1 MRAVQDEADARSKAC
16 DEVDRQLART
26 TAQLE
31 QALRAETACS
41 QEKGVLEEAMAQ
53 LKADFA
59 ELSKNV
65 EAERVA
71 LRAQIYKAQED
82 AGALV
87 RHSETALKTTRAE
100 LHDMKG
106 KAKKFRAVAKKIKE
120 QSKLR
125 LAQLAKQLKAQDAAV
140 GKLREMLAQADDRHD
155 AAQAHAAQKLHATQ
169 RRVEEL
175 QLVLAE
181 RGGGSAS
188 GAGSAAAVFDSSEG
202 SGKEEPVTRGGA
214 SGRGQGAGGG
224 GLHVDVSSPTPGDGD
239 SRSGARASAR
249 ESGLLSQVAAAAGQ
263 AGRRQLTA
271 LPRAATRKDDP

>member
-1 MRAVQDEADARSKAC
+1 MQDEADARSKAC

-26 TAQLE
+26 TTQLE

-53 LKADFA
+53 LKTDFA

-106 KAKKFRAVAKKIKE
+106 KAKKFRAAAKKIKE

-125 LAQLAKQLKAQDAAV
+125 LAQLVKQLKAQDAAV

-155 AAQAHAAQKLHATQ
+155 AAQAQAAQKLHATQ

-181 RGGGSAS
+181 RGGGNES
-188 GAGSAAAVFDSSEG
+188 GTGSAAAVFDSSEG
-202 SGKEEPVTRGGA
+202 SGKEEPATR
-214 SGRGQGAGGG
+214 G
-224 GLHVDVSSPTPGDGD
+224 GLHVDTSSPTPGDGE

-271 LPRAATRKDDP
+271 LPRAAMRKDEP